1 MVRASQA
8 QFDQP
13 AVMALKLFQ
22 VDAFAEKPFE
32 GNPAAVVPLERWL
45 DDGVMQ
51 KIAME
56 NNLSETAFF
65 VRIGDGRYDLRWFT
79 PAVEVPLC
87 GHATLASAWV
97 VFNTLAPELTR
108 VEFSTKSGILTV
120 ERAED
125 DLLAMTLPA
134 YQAQPK
140 AMAFGDDLAQVF
152 GRKPLEVFSANYS
165 LAVFASESD
174 IAALDSGGALPDV
187 LIRHGELGVIVT
199 AKGGQSG
206 FDFVSRFFV
215 PGRGVAED
223 PVTGAAHAALV
234 PFWARRLG
242 KTKMRARQ
250 ISARGGTLICEL
262 QGDRVVL
269 KGTCVLYLTGVISV

>member
-1 MVRASQA
+1 MELQ
-8 QFDQP
+8 
-13 AVMALKLFQ
+13 LFQ

-32 GNPAAVVPLERWL
+32 GNPAAVVPLEHWL

-65 VRIGDGRYDLRWFT
+65 VRTGEGRYDLRWFT

-87 GHATLASAWV
+87 GHATLASGWV
-97 VFNTLAPELTR
+97 VFDKLAPELAR
-108 VEFSTKSGILTV
+108 VEFSTKSGILSV
-120 ERAED
+120 ERAELG
-125 DLLAMTLPA
+125 LLAMALPA
-134 YQAQPK
+134 YQATPK
-140 AMAFGDDLAQVF
+140 ATAFGDDLAQVF

-165 LAVFASESD
+165 LAVFASEGD
-174 IAALDSGGALPDV
+174 VAALDSGGALPDM

-199 AKGGQSG
+199 AKGGPSG

-242 KTKMRARQ
+242 KTHLRARQ
-250 ISARGGTLICEL
+250 MSARGGTLICEL
-262 QGDRVVL
+262 QGERVVL
-269 KGTCVLYLTGVISV
+269 KGKCAPYLTGVITI

>member
-1 MVRASQA
+1 M
-8 QFDQP
+8 D
-13 AVMALKLFQ
+13 LKLFQ
-22 VDAFAEKPFE
+22 IDAFAEQPFE

-45 DDGVMQ
+45 DDGLMQ

-65 VRIGDGRYDLRWFT
+65 VRSGEGQYDLRWFT
-79 PAVEVPLC
+79 PTVEVPLC
-87 GHATLASAWV
+87 GHATLASSWV
-97 VFNTLAPELTR
+97 VFNKLAPELSR
-108 VEFSTKSGILTV
+108 VAFSTKSGVLMV
-120 ERAED
+120 ERAEGD
-125 DLLAMTLPA
+125 FLAMALPA
-134 YQAQPK
+134 YQATPK
-140 AMAFGDDLAQVF
+140 ATAYGDDLAQVF
-152 GRKPLEVFSANYS
+152 GHKPLEVFSANYS
-165 LAVFASESD
+165 IAVFASESD
-174 IAALDSGGALPDV
+174 IAALDSGGGLPDV
-187 LIRHGELGVIVT
+187 LVRHGELGVIVT
-199 AKGGQSG
+199 AKGGASG

-250 ISARGGTLICEL
+250 MSARGGTLLCEL

-269 KGTCVLYLTGVISV
+269 KGKCVPYLTGVITV